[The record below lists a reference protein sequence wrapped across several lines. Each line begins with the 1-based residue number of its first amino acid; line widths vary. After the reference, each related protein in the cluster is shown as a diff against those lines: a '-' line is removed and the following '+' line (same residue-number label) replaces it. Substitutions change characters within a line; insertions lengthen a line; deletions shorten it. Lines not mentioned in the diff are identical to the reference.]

1 MTNKIFKSDLE
12 AVKYIVKQSGETS
25 WMLEK
30 TTGISR
36 QQIDRWLKNE
46 TKAIRRP
53 TINKLAEKLG
63 YQVTHNNRGVA
74 VSPHIKMS
82 EDKKMIN
89 DIYEDHIS
97 LQKEKIKAL
106 ENRIEDL
113 EQQAREIDEVQSYD
127 YDNCMPTFCSVNEL
141 KLLPFRIKTIS
152 IDKTYM
158 QLNHYLQAPQFVIQR
173 AFEGDGNWHK
183 WQDAPINE
191 LLTKQSSKYFV
202 EASKNLKALI
212 DTWRTFVIE
221 RTMAQKVEYTYKNN
235 TVKTMV
241 LTKIKFNKGKITTH
255 SKSIIMENI

>member
-63 YQVTHNNRGVA
+63 YQITHDNRGVA
-74 VSPHIKMS
+74 VSPHTKTT
-82 EDKKMIN
+82 EDKMMTN
-89 DIYEDHIS
+89 DIYEDHIL
-97 LQKEKIKAL
+97 LQKEKIISL
-106 ENRIEDL
+106 ENRIQDL

-127 YDNCMPTFCSVNEL
+127 YDNCMPTFCSINEL
-141 KLLPFRIKTIS
+141 KILPFRIKTIS

-235 TVKTMV
+235 TVQTMV

>member
-63 YQVTHNNRGVA
+63 YQITHDNRGVA
-74 VSPHIKMS
+74 VSPHTKTT
-82 EDKKMIN
+82 EDKMMTN
-89 DIYEDHIS
+89 DIYEDHIL
-97 LQKEKIKAL
+97 LQKEKIIAL
-106 ENRIEDL
+106 ENRIQDL

-127 YDNCMPTFCSVNEL
+127 YDNCMPTFCSINEL
-141 KLLPFRIKTIS
+141 KILPFRIKTIS

-191 LLTKQSSKYFV
+191 LLTKQSSKYFDI
-202 EASKNLKALI
+202 SSNLK
-212 DTWRTFVIE
+212 
-221 RTMAQKVEYTYKNN
+221 K
-235 TVKTMV
+235 
-241 LTKIKFNKGKITTH
+241 
-255 SKSIIMENI
+255 

>member
-63 YQVTHNNRGVA
+63 YQVIHNNRGVA
-74 VSPHIKMS
+74 VSPHTKTT
-82 EDKKMIN
+82 EDKMMTN
-89 DIYEDHIS
+89 DIYEDHIL
-97 LQKEKIKAL
+97 LQKEKIIAL
-106 ENRIEDL
+106 ENRIQDL

-127 YDNCMPTFCSVNEL
+127 YDNCMPTFCSINEL
-141 KLLPFRIKTIS
+141 KILPFRIKTIS

-191 LLTKQSSKYFV
+191 LLAKQSSKYFV
-202 EASKNLKALI
+202 EASKNLKVLI

-235 TVKTMV
+235 TVQTMV

>member
-63 YQVTHNNRGVA
+63 YQITHDNRGVA
-74 VSPHIKMS
+74 VSPHTKTT
-82 EDKKMIN
+82 EDKMMTN
-89 DIYEDHIS
+89 DIYEDHIL
-97 LQKEKIKAL
+97 LQKEKIIAL
-106 ENRIEDL
+106 ENRIQDL

-127 YDNCMPTFCSVNEL
+127 YDNCMPTFCSINEL
-141 KLLPFRIKTIS
+141 KILPFRIKTIS

-191 LLTKQSSKYFV
+191 LLTKQSSNNFV
-202 EASKNLKALI
+202 EAS
-212 DTWRTFVIE
+212 
-221 RTMAQKVEYTYKNN
+221 
-235 TVKTMV
+235 
-241 LTKIKFNKGKITTH
+241 
-255 SKSIIMENI
+255 

>member
-63 YQVTHNNRGVA
+63 YQITHDNRGVA
-74 VSPHIKMS
+74 VSPHTKTT
-82 EDKKMIN
+82 EDKMMTN
-89 DIYEDHIS
+89 DIYEDHIL
-97 LQKEKIKAL
+97 LQKEKIIAL
-106 ENRIEDL
+106 ENRIQDL

-127 YDNCMPTFCSVNEL
+127 YDNCMPTFCSINEL
-141 KLLPFRIKTIS
+141 KILPFRIKTIS

-235 TVKTMV
+235 TVQTMV